1 MKCPNCNKEIDD
13 DSLFCEFCG
22 IRVVKKTSDDSQNK
36 RHLNIKKIL
45 FYVILVGGLI
55 LVSVI
60 ARIKS
65 AGHDFD
71 QEQIEENVISQEW
84 VEEAPANEEA
94 METAE
99 VVAE

>member
-1 MKCPNCNKEIDD
+1 MKCPKCNKEIDN

-22 IRVVKKTSDDSQNK
+22 MRVAKKASEDSQNK

-45 FYVILVGGLI
+45 FYVILIGGLI

-60 ARIKS
+60 ARVKS

-71 QEQIEENVISQEW
+71 QEQIEEDVISQEW
-84 VEEAPANEEA
+84 VEEPVVE
-94 METAE
+94 E
-99 VVAE
+99 VVVEEPVAD